1 MAFSTGVWNLR
12 ALNSGRPGSPRIA
25 MRHKVRRIRSPP
37 KCAAETPPAEA
48 ETKNNTSP
56 PADLCT
62 QKPESPRR
70 PKNGKRLLNPM
81 LRRLPAAV
89 KRALRRARKRRRRL
103 RKELARSSRCVKAAA
118 VTMPNAE
125 SPQRTDEDVPDVPDA
140 STMQTGPDAL
150 QDWVSILRKCDLLLP
165 IAIDQGYVPSPVC
178 SPCKPALTSTQH
190 PMFEG
195 ISLERL

>member
-12 ALNSGRPGSPRIA
+12 ALNSGRPGSPRAA

-48 ETKNNTSP
+48 ETKNNTSKASRA
-56 PADLCT
+56 AD
-62 QKPESPRR
+62 
-70 PKNGKRLLNPM
+70 PKSLKAHGGQTANNPM

-103 RKELARSSRCVKAAA
+103 RKKLARMSRCVKAAA
-118 VTMPNAE
+118 VTMSNAE
-125 SPQRTDEDVPDVPDA
+125 SPQCTDEDVPDVPDA

-150 QDWVSILRKCDLLLP
+150 QGWVSILPKCDLLLP
-165 IAIDQGYVPSPVC
+165 IAIGQGYVPSPVC
-178 SPCKPALTSTQH
+178 RSCKPALISKQH
-190 PMFEG
+190 PLFEG

>member
-1 MAFSTGVWNLR
+1 
-12 ALNSGRPGSPRIA
+12 
-25 MRHKVRRIRSPP
+25 
-37 KCAAETPPAEA
+37 
-48 ETKNNTSP
+48 
-56 PADLCT
+56 
-62 QKPESPRR
+62 
-70 PKNGKRLLNPM
+70 M

-89 KRALRRARKRRRRL
+89 KRALRRAQKRRRRL

-118 VTMPNAE
+118 VTMSNAE
-125 SPQRTDEDVPDVPDA
+125 SPQCTDEDVSDVPA

-165 IAIDQGYVPSPVC
+165 IAIGQGYVPSPV
-178 SPCKPALTSTQH
+178 SRPCKPALTSTQH

>member
-1 MAFSTGVWNLR
+1 
-12 ALNSGRPGSPRIA
+12 
-25 MRHKVRRIRSPP
+25 
-37 KCAAETPPAEA
+37 
-48 ETKNNTSP
+48 
-56 PADLCT
+56 
-62 QKPESPRR
+62 
-70 PKNGKRLLNPM
+70 M
-81 LRRLPAAV
+81 LRRLPAAI

-103 RKELARSSRCVKAAA
+103 RKELARTSRCVKAAA
-118 VTMPNAE
+118 VASMPNAE
-125 SPQRTDEDVPDVPDA
+125 SPQCTDEDVSDVADA

>member
-1 MAFSTGVWNLR
+1 
-12 ALNSGRPGSPRIA
+12 
-25 MRHKVRRIRSPP
+25 
-37 KCAAETPPAEA
+37 
-48 ETKNNTSP
+48 
-56 PADLCT
+56 
-62 QKPESPRR
+62 
-70 PKNGKRLLNPM
+70 M

-125 SPQRTDEDVPDVPDA
+125 SPQCTDEDVPDVPDA

-165 IAIDQGYVPSPVC
+165 IAIGQGYVPSPVC
-178 SPCKPALTSTQH
+178 RSCKPALISKQH
-190 PMFEG
+190 PIFEG

>member
-1 MAFSTGVWNLR
+1 
-12 ALNSGRPGSPRIA
+12 
-25 MRHKVRRIRSPP
+25 
-37 KCAAETPPAEA
+37 
-48 ETKNNTSP
+48 
-56 PADLCT
+56 
-62 QKPESPRR
+62 
-70 PKNGKRLLNPM
+70 M

-89 KRALRRARKRRRRL
+89 KRALRRAQKRRRRL
-103 RKELARSSRCVKAAA
+103 RKELARMSRCVKAAA

-165 IAIDQGYVPSPVC
+165 IVIDQGYVPSLVC

>member
-1 MAFSTGVWNLR
+1 
-12 ALNSGRPGSPRIA
+12 
-25 MRHKVRRIRSPP
+25 
-37 KCAAETPPAEA
+37 
-48 ETKNNTSP
+48 
-56 PADLCT
+56 
-62 QKPESPRR
+62 
-70 PKNGKRLLNPM
+70 M

-103 RKELARSSRCVKAAA
+103 RKELARTSRCVKAAA
-118 VTMPNAE
+118 VAMPNAK
-125 SPQRTDEDVPDVPDA
+125 SPQCTDEDVSDVPDA